1 MRFVWQFLAV
11 LAAYAVGGAAIN
23 AVKDNDWLTLVVGL
37 TAAALILFVYG
48 WVVRRTERRQ
58 ALDVA
63 LEGAGA
69 KLGWGTLI
77 GVGMFSAVIVNLY
90 TSGHYEVDGLG
101 SVQGAIGMVGFMA
114 GAAATEE
121 VVYRGVL
128 FRIIEEH
135 IGTYLAL
142 ALTGLVFGLSHLL
155 NEDAT
160 LWGAVAIAIEAG
172 FMLAAAYAA
181 TRNLWLTI
189 GVHFGWNFAA
199 GGVFSTVVSGNGDSE
214 GLLDATM
221 SGPKLL
227 TGGDFGPEGSVYSV
241 GFGVL
246 LTLVFLWLAHRR
258 GTLRTGCCTASAP
271 WPWARPCSTPT

>member
-1 MRFVWQFLAV
+1 VRFVWQFLAV

-37 TAAALILFVYG
+37 TAAALVLFVYG

-63 LEGAGA
+63 LEGAGT

-77 GVGMFSAVIVNLY
+77 GAGMFSAVIVNLY
-90 TSGHYEVDGLG
+90 ASGHYEVAGLG
-101 SVQGAIGMVGFMA
+101 SVQGAIGLVGFMA

-142 ALTGLVFGLSHLL
+142 GLTGVVFGLSHLL

-258 GTLRTGCCTASAP
+258 GHIVPFGSRRRAKRVDSAATLPR
-271 WPWARPCSTPT
+271 